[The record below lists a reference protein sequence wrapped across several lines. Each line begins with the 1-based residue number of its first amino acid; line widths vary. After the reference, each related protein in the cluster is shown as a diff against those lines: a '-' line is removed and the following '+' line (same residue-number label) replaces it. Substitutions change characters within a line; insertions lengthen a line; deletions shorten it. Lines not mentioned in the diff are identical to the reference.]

1 MVAESRPLLEENEYS
16 EKMSI
21 QTIHA
26 LYGEY
31 SFKVQRQQTSGVKNS
46 STFSLHSSSLSHIMS
61 RSTNE
66 WTEELDLL
74 SFSFEQPIS

>member
-1 MVAESRPLLEENEYS
+1 MIVHNVVS
-16 EKMSI
+16 
-21 QTIHA
+21 IHA

-46 STFSLHSSSLSHIMS
+46 STFSLHSSSVSHIMS
-61 RSTNE
+61 RSTNDNE
-66 WTEELDLL
+66 WSEELDLL